1 MFLYKS
7 KHIIMAEPTLLM
19 YYIENRKHEKLVK
32 TN

>member
-7 KHIIMAEPTLLM
+7 RYIVITEPTLLM
-19 YYIENRKHEKLVK
+19 YYIENRKDEKLVK